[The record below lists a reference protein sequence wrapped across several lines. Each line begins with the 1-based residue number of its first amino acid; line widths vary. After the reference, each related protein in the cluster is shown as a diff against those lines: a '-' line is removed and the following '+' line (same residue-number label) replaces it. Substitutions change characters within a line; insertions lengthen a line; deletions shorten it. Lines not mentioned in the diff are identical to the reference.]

1 MGIDSYMIPIT
12 ISICLIA
19 IAPIIAPDWG
29 DIEEWNTPKIFPNAA
44 ISMNDDEYFTQLD
57 NNIKKSTDNWQKIM
71 NQTQNPVRD
80 LMAEHEKNNP

>member
-29 DIEEWNTPKIFPNAA
+29 DIEELNTPKIFPNAA